1 MCGGSSCKHK
11 HARTSR
17 GFTCFFVVF
26 RRAFHMQSNLKIHQ
40 CGGCVVSPP
49 LQLEES
55 VESCE
60 PRPITLQNWHDTV
73 AVVAISP
80 PTRHTPRPCCEP
92 AGQRRA
98 KCRLEHPPR
107 TPPVPHA
114 RGWLVK
120 RQTRAAGAGGCLTLG
135 PHAPQA
141 GPVAR
146 PPSRTSPAPADAAD
160 AGARRGWRVAG
171 GARQGAHGPVHLL
184 LGRPRQPK
192 KPSTG
197 PAGCAPQPPPPPQ
210 PQHPPARPAQRPV
223 ASCGNGVGRRR
234 LRTERRRCAPGLVVG
249 PRRATRGPSHLCGAQ
264 LPAVCCLLC
273 SPPPPPRIRP
283 LRHPK
288 RSPCCCRSGLC
299 F

>member
-1 MCGGSSCKHK
+1 MALLARAMCGVSSCKHK
-11 HARTSR
+11 HGRTSR

-40 CGGCVVSPP
+40 CGCCVVSPP

-171 GARQGAHGPVHLL
+171 GARQGAHGTLTSDLEVPLRRAAATCGWSL
-184 LGRPRQPK
+184 AELGQL
-192 KPSTG
+192 
-197 PAGCAPQPPPPPQ
+197 
-210 PQHPPARPAQRPV
+210 QHRCGGARPIEI
-223 ASCGNGVGRRR
+223 GTRREE
-234 LRTERRRCAPGLVVG
+234 LSAW
-249 PRRATRGPSHLCGAQ
+249 Q
-264 LPAVCCLLC
+264 
-273 SPPPPPRIRP
+273 IQ
-283 LRHPK
+283 
-288 RSPCCCRSGLC
+288 
-299 F
+299 